1 MTNRIGLII
10 GVALLVAATPWGC
23 DESSPSSSERATSSS
38 NSEPENRVAQKGDDD
53 SDTSTVERE
62 PSASTTGGADVATEP
77 EMRESAG
84 DKSNATDV
92 AGVPM
97 IPLDQIPEQRRP
109 QFEFAQQQV
118 RAAPDSIDRIC
129 DLGLHYL
136 AFGFN
141 DEAVTCFS
149 IAIEQ
154 QPMAM
159 RFHYFRA
166 LAFEALD
173 LAAKAREDFER
184 ALELNPDYVP
194 AYVRLGMLIQEND
207 PKRAA
212 ALFEQ
217 ATRRDANDA
226 VAWFGRGQVAKR
238 EGKTDE
244 AIAHWQ
250 KAIALQPDYADAQSA
265 LAAVYEGQG
274 KEDLAQKHRRRA
286 ELGGKP
292 VVQNDPLAF
301 QVTRRTRDQ
310 DSIALE
316 AVEMA
321 RKGNPIAAARY
332 LEAAQFH
339 GIESESIR
347 LALGGFYLDAGKT
360 DEAIGQF
367 LSAMRSYPDSVDV
380 KLALARAYAESG
392 MASRSFTLFDEMI
405 SADSESAKV
414 LMERGRLYAREGEPQ
429 KALADLRKAADL
441 APNDAAVRFDLIE
454 LLLLM
459 NDIDGAE
466 QALQQTPK
474 EANTAGRR
482 LLFEGAVAARR
493 GETSSAEA
501 KWRAAIET
509 EPTLVMAY
517 QSLAQ
522 SMQQRGNVAAALEVL
537 LAGIELVPAAAD
549 LQNNAAWILSTATD
563 QNQRDGKLALE
574 LATRACA
581 LTGNRRHNF
590 VGTLAAAHAE
600 AGDFDEA
607 ARLAENAARL
617 AEAAGLT
624 EVAEQHRARMKLYS
638 KKQAWRQ

>member
-1 MTNRIGLII
+1 MLIRNGLII
-10 GVALLVAATPWGC
+10 GVALSVAVLPLGC
-23 DESSPSSSERATSSS
+23 DKSTSSPPERAESSSDVES
-38 NSEPENRVAQKGDDD
+38 ENRVAPKDDRD
-53 SDTSTVERE
+53 SELPEVDRE
-62 PSASTTGGADVATEP
+62 PSTSTTGGADVAKKP
-77 EMRESAG
+77 SMRESKA
-84 DKSNATDV
+84 SNV
-92 AGVPM
+92 SGVPM
-97 IPLDQIPEQRRP
+97 VALDQIPEQRRP

-118 RAAPDSIDRIC
+118 REAPKSTDRIC

-166 LAFEALD
+166 LAFEASD
-173 LAAKAREDFER
+173 LAAKAREGFER
-184 ALELNPDYVP
+184 ALELAPEYVP
-194 AYVRLGMLIQEND
+194 AYVRLGMIVQETD
-207 PKRAA
+207 LKGAA

-217 ATRRDANDA
+217 ATRRDENDA
-226 VAWFGRGQVAKR
+226 LAWFGRGQVAHR
-238 EGKTDE
+238 EGKTDD

-250 KAIALQPDYADAQSA
+250 KAIELQPDYADAQAA
-265 LAAVYEGQG
+265 LAAAYEGQG

-321 RKGNPIAAARY
+321 RKGHPIAAARY

-347 LALGGFYLDAGKT
+347 LALGGIYLDAGKT
-360 DEAIGQF
+360 EEAIGQF
-367 LSAMRSYPDSVDV
+367 LSAKRSYPDSVDV
-380 KLALARAYAESG
+380 KLALARAYAEGG
-392 MASRSFTLFDEMI
+392 MTTRSFALFDELM
-405 SADSESAKV
+405 SSNSESAKV

-441 APNDAAVRFDLIE
+441 DPNDAAVWFDLIE

-459 NDIDGAE
+459 NDVDGAE
-466 QALQQTPK
+466 QALRQAPT
-474 EANTAGRR
+474 EASTAGRR

-493 GETSSAEA
+493 GDTSSAEE
-501 KWRAAIET
+501 KWRTAIET

-517 QSLAQ
+517 QSLAL
-522 SMQQRGNVAAALEVL
+522 SMQQRGNAAAAIKVL
-537 LAGIELVPAAAD
+537 LAGIEQTPSAAD
-549 LQNNAAWILSTATD
+549 LQNNAAWILATATD

-600 AGDFDEA
+600 TGDFNEA

-617 AEAAGLT
+617 AEADGLT
-624 EVAEQHRARMKLYS
+624 EIAEQHRMRKTRYEE
-638 KKQAWRQ
+638 QQPWRQ